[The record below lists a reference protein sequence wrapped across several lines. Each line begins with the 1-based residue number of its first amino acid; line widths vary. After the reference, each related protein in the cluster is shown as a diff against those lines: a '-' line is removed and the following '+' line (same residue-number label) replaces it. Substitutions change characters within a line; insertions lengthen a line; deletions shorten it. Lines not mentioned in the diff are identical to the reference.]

1 MSNST
6 TNEVISAL
14 HAIANST
21 DRKKAKA
28 VRAKDFSLNVEGMT
42 LTSWNMR
49 ESDYKS
55 DPCPFPLMARGLF
68 TTETAEG
75 ENIIVVRGYDK
86 FFNLGET
93 KYTQVR
99 AMPKVKS
106 MMIFF
111 IVLTLILYC
120 TL

>member
-1 MSNST
+1 MSDHSANHIVRELYAISNSE
-6 TNEVISAL
+6 NK
-14 HAIANST
+14 
-21 DRKKAKA
+21 KKAKA
-28 VRAKDFSLNVEGMT
+28 VRHKDFQLPLSGVT

-68 TTETAEG
+68 TRKTEEEG
-75 ENIIVVRGYDK
+75 YVIVVRGYDK

-99 AMPKVKS
+99 S
-106 MMIFF
+106 C
-111 IVLTLILYC
+111 L
-120 TL
+120 